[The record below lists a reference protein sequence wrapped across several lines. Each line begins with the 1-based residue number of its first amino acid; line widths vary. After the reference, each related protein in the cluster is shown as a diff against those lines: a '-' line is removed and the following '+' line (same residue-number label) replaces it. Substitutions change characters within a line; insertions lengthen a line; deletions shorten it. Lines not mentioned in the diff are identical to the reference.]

1 VLPQAAATDRPL
13 AAAAQVMLGPWGA
26 SLISIG
32 VLISSYGLLGANILG
47 FPRILFALAEHGDL
61 PAAMAKI
68 HPRYRTPH
76 VAIVAFAVCLWG
88 FALAAS
94 FRWNL
99 TMSAGI
105 RLIYY
110 ATVCIALPVLRWR
123 KTAPDAQFKLP
134 AGYLIAALAVA
145 TSLWLFPKFDR
156 PALWVLGVL
165 AVLVFANTMWAS
177 RREKHH
183 SPGSTF

>member
-1 VLPQAAATDRPL
+1 
-13 AAAAQVMLGPWGA
+13 MLGPWGA

-61 PAAMAKI
+61 PAVMAKI

-123 KTAPDAQFKLP
+123 KTAPDVQFKLP

-183 SPGSTF
+183 SPGSAF